1 MATRQKHNARLTKV
15 VANKERGPSPV
26 RKDQVAQT
34 SQADRLVLRRAVANP
49 AAASPASISAL
60 QRAYGNRAVTGLIQA
75 KFAVGPGGEKHDN
88 VVQRNGDVENFAA
101 LRAND
106 VVMAAY
112 QDKVPQGLSMKL
124 AATYK
129 SSFDKRGF
137 GSEYWATNTANWVLH
152 THRGANGGLKAG
164 KIKNWT
170 ERFSKGKGG
179 SLTVDKLLKFPGVKQ
194 VDSQRKDE
202 SGTID

>member
-1 MATRQKHNARLTKV
+1 MQ
-15 VANKERGPSPV
+15 KERHGTLSNQRQLAKPIRRGAAVLSPEV
-26 RKDQVAQT
+26 DP
-34 SQADRLVLRRAVANP
+34 LVLRRTVANP
-49 AAASPASISAL
+49 VTAAPADIQTL
-60 QRAYGNRAVTGLIQA
+60 QRAYGNWAVTGLIQA
-75 KFAVGPGGEKHDN
+75 KLAVGPVGGQNDN
-88 VVQRNGDVENFAA
+88 VVQRNDDVKSFAA
-101 LRAND
+101 LSASD

-112 QDKVPQGLSMKL
+112 QGKIPKELNMKL

-129 SSFDKRGF
+129 SSFDKTGF
-137 GSEYWATNTANWVLH
+137 GSEYWATETANWVLH
-152 THRGANGGLKAG
+152 THRGASGGLKAG

-194 VDSQRKDE
+194 VDKQRKDE